1 MSEVE
6 LTINLI
12 TLVAAFALPA
22 AFAAGMLT
30 MHAWLWHRITKWRG

>member
-1 MSEVE
+1 MNKIE

-12 TLVAAFALPA
+12 TLAAVALPA